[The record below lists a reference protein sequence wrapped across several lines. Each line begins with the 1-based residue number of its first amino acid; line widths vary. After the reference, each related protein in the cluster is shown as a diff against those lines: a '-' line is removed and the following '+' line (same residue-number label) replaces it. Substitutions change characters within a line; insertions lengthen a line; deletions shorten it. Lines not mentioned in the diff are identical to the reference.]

1 MIEFALSPT
10 GLLIGGIS
18 VTVGLLCYFAG
29 RWECR
34 KIKNY
39 FKDHE
44 MITKNE
50 YEQLI
55 RSVQHE

>member
-1 MIEFALSPT
+1 MIESALSPT
-10 GLLIGGIS
+10 GLLLGGIS
-18 VTVGLLCYFAG
+18 VAIGLLCYFAG

-39 FKDHE
+39 FNDHDV
-44 MITKNE
+44 ITRNE

-55 RSVQHE
+55 GKV